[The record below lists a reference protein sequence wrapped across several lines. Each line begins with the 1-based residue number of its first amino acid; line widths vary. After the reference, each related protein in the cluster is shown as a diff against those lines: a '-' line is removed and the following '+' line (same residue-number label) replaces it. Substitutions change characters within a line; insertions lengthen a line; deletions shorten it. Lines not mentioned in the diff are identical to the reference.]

1 MLVCERCGCSGKLG
15 MGWLSVVRLD
25 VEEAKDASLL
35 VEYCPPCAEVVF
47 GRPRC
52 LKHRAPRVRS
62 TSRTGNRAGMRP
74 ENEKAARVHED
85 AAATHDRAADL
96 HEESANLHEE
106 HAVEMTG
113 QPERVQRAQRIADK
127 ERGAAARE
135 RALADKQR
143 NAAQAEE
150 E

>member
-1 MLVCERCGCSGKLG
+1 MAAHERAVKTL
-15 MGWLSVVRLD
+15 
-25 VEEAKDASLL
+25 
-35 VEYCPPCAEVVF
+35 
-47 GRPRC
+47 
-52 LKHRAPRVRS
+52 
-62 TSRTGNRAGMRP
+62 
-74 ENEKAARVHED
+74 
-85 AAATHDRAADL
+85 DRAAEL
-96 HEESANLHEE
+96 HEKSASFHEE

-127 ERGAAARE
+127 ERGAAARV